1 MPSKTLRLSGKQME
15 RNWQVLDA
23 ANRPL
28 GRVASDAA
36 RMLLGKHKP
45 NYEPFLPMGDF
56 VVIIN
61 AAEIAVTG
69 EKTKRKIYYRHTGYP
84 GGIRDRTLQEQMD
97 RDPRKVVERAV
108 KGMLPRNSRG
118 RELFRHLKVY
128 LGADHPHEAQVR
140 AGTGVRAAKRA
151 RQLAEAATDSIQSL
165 VQVQDQIEKQTISD
179 EKRLTR
185 SLSGYRRSELDAE
198 AERLGIDIDPDW
210 KKNDVAEAVR
220 SHYDANPI
228 AASEED

>member
-1 MPSKTLRLSGKQME
+1 MPSKTLRLSAKQME

-84 GGIRDRTLQEQMD
+84 GGIRERTLQEQMD
-97 RDPRKVVERAV
+97 RDPRKVIERAV
-108 KGMLPRNSRG
+108 KGMLPHNARG

-128 LGADHPHEAQVR
+128 LGADHPHEAQ
-140 AGTGVRAAKRA
+140 KP
-151 RQLAEAATDSIQSL
+151 Q
-165 VQVQDQIEKQTISD
+165 
-179 EKRLTR
+179 
-185 SLSGYRRSELDAE
+185 ELN
-198 AERLGIDIDPDW
+198 I
-210 KKNDVAEAVR
+210 
-220 SHYDANPI
+220 
-228 AASEED
+228 